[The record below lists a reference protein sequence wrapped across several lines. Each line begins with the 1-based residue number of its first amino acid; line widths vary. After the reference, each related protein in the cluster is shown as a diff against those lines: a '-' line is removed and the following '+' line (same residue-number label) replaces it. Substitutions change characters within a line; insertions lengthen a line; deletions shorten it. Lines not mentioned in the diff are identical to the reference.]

1 MRKAILFI
9 AMSLDG
15 YIADPDGKVDWL
27 DGEEDQEEGMDSY
40 SEFVKGI
47 DTIFMGW
54 NTYHQIVTELSP
66 AEWIYGDFMTYV
78 ITHHKRKSE
87 NQICLY
93 NRDPA
98 DLLTKLKKEE
108 GKDIWFCE
116 GANLAK
122 QLMSADLIDRYHIS
136 VIPTLLGKGIRLFGE
151 LPRERKLA
159 LKSVQRQQGIT
170 ELIYERK

>member
-15 YIADPDGKVDWL
+15 YIADPEGKVDWL

-66 AEWIYGDFMTYV
+66 TEWIYGDFMTYV

-87 NQICLY
+87 NQIRFY
-93 NRDPA
+93 NGDPI
-98 DLLTKLKKEE
+98 DLLKKLKKEK
-108 GKDIWFCE
+108 GKDIWICG
-116 GANLAK
+116 GANLAE

-151 LPRERKLA
+151 LPREQKLA
-159 LKSVQRQQGIT
+159 LKSVQKQQGIT